1 MESADTGPSA
11 EPSLAPAVAWN
22 ACGVHQEVPAT
33 FTCSRCG
40 TFGCERCLDSL
51 LPMPMCVACAARGVN
66 AVPWERR
73 ETIGLWRAFWDTS
86 RDVCFSPKEFFARPS
101 METLTGGPFYGVV
114 AYTVGN
120 MLFMLQFALVYAVI
134 GVAVGAGTGNEA
146 LGASLGVGLGVFG
159 CLMVPLTAVQA
170 PVLAV
175 FGLAFAM
182 AGAHLS
188 LMLMKQVRGSWEDT
202 LRGVGYANAGHLW
215 LAVPCVGFLI
225 APFAVIWLEARAT
238 SAAHQTTPLAGFA
251 AVTVWRLLLVSGSI
265 ALYVMVIA
273 LFMGAAAGAAAGV
286 AP

>member
-1 MESADTGPSA
+1 MDPMDAGPAA
-11 EPSLAPAVAWN
+11 EPSAAPPVVWN

-73 ETIGLWRAFWDTS
+73 ETIGLWRGFWDTS
-86 RDVCFSPKEFFARPS
+86 REVCFSPKAFFARPS
-101 METLTGGPFYGVV
+101 VETLTGGPFYGVV

-120 MLFMLQFALVYAVI
+120 MLFMLQFALLYAVA
-134 GVAVGAGTGNEA
+134 GAAVGVGTGDQA
-146 LGASLGVGLGVFG
+146 LGASLGIGLGVFG

-170 PVLAV
+170 PVLAM

-188 LMLMKQVRGSWEDT
+188 LMLMKQARGSWEDT

-238 SAAHQTTPLAGFA
+238 SAAHQTTTLAGFA

-273 LFMGAAAGAAAGV
+273 LFVGAAAGAAAG
-286 AP
+286 AAQ